1 MRLSPRKKWS
11 AAVSAEA
18 DHRPRPASHNT
29 MLPAGGAEGAQNAH
43 AVTVKTLVLILSVI
57 AGSTDVIGFLGL
69 NGLFT
74 AHITGNLVMLAAHLI
89 AGDVDILASLLSVPV
104 YIVIMFLTRL
114 IALRLARNNKPTLRP
129 LLALQMLLLVGFL
142 ALGNAAPPAANA
154 LQGVTAGMLG
164 VAAMA
169 VQTALV
175 QISLTGA
182 PSTAVMTTNIAHFTL
197 ALADWVSGGERT
209 RVARTRMIEL
219 LPAILGFTIGSAVG
233 AAGEVLWG
241 LYALVAPIGLALL
254 TVAVAHPPSRR
265 QAP

>member
-1 MRLSPRKKWS
+1 MP
-11 AAVSAEA
+11 
-18 DHRPRPASHNT
+18 
-29 MLPAGGAEGAQNAH
+29 PAGGAEGAQNAH
-43 AVTVKTLVLILSVI
+43 AVTVTTLVLILSVI

-89 AGDVDILASLLSVPV
+89 AGDVDILASMLSVPV

-197 ALADWVSGGERT
+197 ALADWVSGT

>member
-1 MRLSPRKKWS
+1 
-11 AAVSAEA
+11 
-18 DHRPRPASHNT
+18 

-43 AVTVKTLVLILSVI
+43 AVTVTTLVLILSVI

-89 AGDVDILASLLSVPV
+89 AGDVDILASMLSVPV

-197 ALADWVSGGERT
+197 ALADWVSGT